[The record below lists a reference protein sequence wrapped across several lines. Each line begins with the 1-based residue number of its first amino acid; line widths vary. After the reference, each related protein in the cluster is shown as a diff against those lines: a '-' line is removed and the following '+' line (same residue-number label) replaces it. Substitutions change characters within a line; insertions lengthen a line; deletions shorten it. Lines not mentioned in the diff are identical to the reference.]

1 MYSSM
6 FLIYNYSMK
15 HRKVRSHIYKF
26 KTLKEQNEWE
36 LKNYLEKGKDVHQIN
51 RFENIRLRVKIYS
64 KGIYKF
70 KTLEEKWEYEF
81 QKVMEMWYKRI
92 KGAKS

>member
-1 MYSSM
+1 
-6 FLIYNYSMK
+6 MK
-15 HRKVRSHIYKF
+15 YKKVKPCIYKF

-36 LKNYLEKGKDVHQIN
+36 LKKYLEEGKDVHEIN
-51 RFENIRLRVKIYS
+51 RFENIRLRVKIYP

-81 QKVMEMWYKRI
+81 RKVLEIWDK
-92 KGAKS
+92 KVKSAS